1 VLSAGVVVVTRN
13 RRDTLLR
20 TLDRLCALP
29 ERPPI
34 VVVDNGSVD
43 GTAAA
48 ARRAHPDVRVIA
60 LEHNA
65 AGGARVIGAEALD
78 TPLVALSDDDSWW
91 APGALA
97 TASRL
102 FQLHPRLG
110 LLAARIV
117 VGAEERLDPTCVAM
131 RESPLP
137 PDPDLPGPPV
147 LGFLA
152 CAAIVRREAFL
163 AAGGF
168 EPRFGIGGEE
178 QLLALD
184 LAAAGWKLAYV
195 DSVVAHHHPPGTGPQ
210 RGRRVTELRNDLW
223 TAWLRR
229 PLRSAVVKTAALT
242 RAAITGGAALA
253 PLHALAGLPW
263 VIRERRVV
271 PASVERA
278 ARRLEAPGPR

>member
-1 VLSAGVVVVTRN
+1 MLSTGVVVVTRN

-34 VVVDNGSVD
+34 VVVDNGSLD
-43 GTAAA
+43 GTTAAV
-48 ARRAHPDVRVIA
+48 RRAHPAVRVICLA
-60 LEHNA
+60 HNA
-65 AGGARVIGAEALD
+65 GGGARVMGAEALD
-78 TPLVALSDDDSWW
+78 TSLVAFSDDDSWW

-102 FQLHPRLG
+102 FELHQRLG

-117 VGAEERLDPTCVAM
+117 VGEEERLDPTCVAM

-152 CAAIVRREAFL
+152 CGAIVRREAFV

-168 EPRFGIGGEE
+168 EPRLGIGGEE
-178 QLLALD
+178 RLLALD

-195 DSVVAHHHPPGTGPQ
+195 DSIVAHHHPPGVGPQ
-210 RGRRVTELRNDLW
+210 PGRRATELRNELW

-229 PLRSAVVKTAALT
+229 PLRSAAARTAALT
-242 RAAITGGAALA
+242 RAALAEGALVA
-253 PLHALAGLPW
+253 PLRALAGLPW
-263 VIRERRVV
+263 VIRERRVL
-271 PASVERA
+271 PEGVERA
-278 ARRLEAPGPR
+278 ARRLDAAEAR